1 MKSVPRAA
9 SRAVLVSTVPLLE
22 IAWIALLDNIK
33 VKKNK
38 PPASIVQMA
47 GYQTLEELRVKN
59 QHTSLPVTA
68 IILINISTNHHSTKT
83 TGRACHVHQVLTA
96 QVTLTGVRL

>member
-1 MKSVPRAA
+1 
-9 SRAVLVSTVPLLE
+9 
-22 IAWIALLDNIK
+22 

-38 PPASIVQMA
+38 PPASHVKMA

-68 IILINISTNHHSTKT
+68 IILINISTIHHPTKI
-83 TGRACHVHQVLTA
+83 TGLACHVHQELTA